1 MHAVSNE
8 KALVRREPEKLRGG
22 GGGRTQG
29 RKEGSKQ
36 MEEDRGI
43 ERQGWMEGFTDR
55 EFIVI
60 LTICSVHQCV

>member
-8 KALVRREPEKLRGG
+8 KALVWREPEKLRGG
-22 GGGRTQG
+22 GGEDT

-55 EFIVI
+55 WFIVI